1 MTVSFSDLGVAP
13 ALVARLS
20 ARGIDSPFPIQ
31 EASIPDA
38 VAGRDIVAKA
48 PTGSGKTLAFGV
60 AAIERCVDSR
70 PRRPKGLVL
79 EPTRELA
86 AQVRDELGSLRSDGN
101 KKVIAVYGGTR
112 YGPTQAALSK
122 GVDILVACPGR
133 LEDLI
138 EQGMVDLSDVELLVI
153 DEADRMADMGFMPC
167 VRRIVEQA
175 RDDRQILLFSAT
187 MGKEVESLAT
197 RYQTNPARHDV
208 TGDED
213 AQGDVDHLFWAVK
226 RDDRMDVLADIVT
239 QMGSAIVFCRTRR
252 GADRVARQLDGVGI
266 KSVAIHGDRSQ
277 AQRERALRQFE
288 RGEAQALVATD
299 VAARGIHLEA
309 LPCVVHFDPPADH
322 TDYTHRSGRT
332 GRAGLDGVVVS
343 LVVEDQRSIVKKL
356 QRALDLP
363 SGFDDP
369 SVLTPSENVV
379 QRKVTAPSRTQNA
392 QDDERKGGRSERSS
406 SPHRSE
412 RAPRSE
418 RPARSERWER
428 TSERPERSSS
438 RPAIAPQGGSP
449 KGTVKFFDAKRG
461 YGFVER
467 PGETDLFVHATNLAD
482 GPKTILEEGLSVSFE
497 FGSGKKGAEAY
508 NVKVLS
514 RDRGPR
520 ASRGPARSHQQSNRS
535 GRSR

>member
-1 MTVSFSDLGVAP
+1 MTISFTDLGVAP
-13 ALVARLS
+13 ALAERLS
-20 ARGIDSPFPIQ
+20 ARGIDAPFPIQ

-60 AAIERCVDSR
+60 AAVERCVDAQ
-70 PRRPKGLVL
+70 PRRPKGLIL

-86 AQVRDELGSLRSDGN
+86 AQVRDELASLRSDGGR
-101 KKVIAVYGGTR
+101 KVIAVYGGTR
-112 YGPTQAALSK
+112 YGPTQNALSK

-138 EQGMVDLSDVELLVI
+138 EQRMVDLSEVELLVI

-187 MGKEVESLAT
+187 MGKEVESLSK

-208 TGDED
+208 SDDQE
-213 AQGDVDHLFWAVK
+213 AQGDVDHLFWAVS
-226 RDDRMDVLADIVT
+226 RDDRLDVCTNFVT
-239 QMGSAIVFCRTRR
+239 QMGSAIIFCRTRR
-252 GADRVARQLDGVGI
+252 GADRLARQLGTNGV
-266 KSVAIHGDRSQ
+266 SAVAIHGDRSQ

-288 RGEAQALVATD
+288 RGDAQALVATD

-309 LPCVVHFDPPADH
+309 LPCVIHYDPPADH

-343 LVVEDQRSIVKKL
+343 LVVEDMRSPVKKL

-363 SGFDDP
+363 MGYDEP
-369 SVLTPSENVV
+369 SVLTPAANVV
-379 QRKVTAPSRTQNA
+379 ERKATAPKRTSNA
-392 QDDERKGGRSERSS
+392 ADDRDERKDRSRSDRSVRAHGSDRAHRTERPTSRATGASS
-406 SPHRSE
+406 S
-412 RAPRSE
+412 
-418 RPARSERWER
+418 
-428 TSERPERSSS
+428 
-438 RPAIAPQGGSP
+438 GGP

-467 PGETDLFVHATNLAD
+467 PGEVDLFVHATNLAD
-482 GPKTILEEGLSVSFE
+482 GPKTILEVGQQVTFE
-497 FGSGKKGAEAY
+497 IGSGKKGAEAH

-514 RDRGPR
+514 RDRAAR
-520 ASRGPARSHQQSNRS
+520 ASRGPARSGGFNRQGSRS
-535 GRSR
+535 GRGR

>member
-288 RGEAQALVATD
+288 RGEAQALVATA

-482 GPKTILEEGLSVSFE
+482 GPKTILEEGQTVSFE
-497 FGSGKKGAEAY
+497 IGSGKKGAEAY